1 MSAALE
7 NCKICNRQVLENGQ
21 CLYCTTSE
29 ALNLRS
35 LIPDHLLDAP
45 SEEQALKIVEV
56 TSGREFALDQARLRI
71 GRDPRNQVV
80 IDDLYVSRNHAFIT
94 YEDGKFWVEDLGSK
108 NGTKLNGSHI
118 LDREVINRGDIV
130 TVGHAEF
137 RVE

>member
-1 MSAALE
+1 LG

-35 LIPDHLLDAP
+35 LVPDHLLEPPAD
-45 SEEQALKIVEV
+45 ENFLKIIEVE
-56 TSGREFALDQARLRI
+56 TGREFPLDQARVRI

-94 YEDGKFWVEDLGSK
+94 FEDGKFWVEDLGSK
-108 NGTKLNGSHI
+108 NGTKLNGAHI
-118 LDREVINRGDIV
+118 VDREVLNSGDLL

>member
-21 CLYCTTSE
+21 CMFCTTSE

-45 SEEQALKIVEV
+45 SEEQALKIIEV
-56 TSGREFALDQARLRI
+56 TTGREFPLDQARLRI

-118 LDREVINRGDIV
+118 LDREVINPGDIV